1 MVDLSDKAELR
12 RSIELFYFGY
22 RAFTMRPD
30 RILER
35 RGLGRAHHRI
45 LYFIGRDPGTPVSG
59 LLRTLEISKQA
70 LNAPLRQLVAMKLVV
85 SETATYDQRIKL
97 LNLTEAGR
105 ALEAQLTGAQM
116 RHLAD
121 AFRAVGR
128 DAGGHWRAVM
138 AALLSEP

>member
-1 MVDLSDKAELR
+1 MVDLSDQAELR

-22 RAFTMRPD
+22 RAFTVRPD
-30 RILER
+30 RVLER

-97 LNLTEAGR
+97 LNLTQAGR

-116 RHLAD
+116 KHLAD

>member
-1 MVDLSDKAELR
+1 MVDLRDQAELR

-30 RILER
+30 RVLER

-45 LYFIGRDPGTPVSG
+45 LYFIGRDLGTPVSG

-85 SETATYDQRIKL
+85 SETATYDRRIKL
-97 LNLTEAGR
+97 LNLTEVGR
-105 ALEAQLTGAQM
+105 ALEARLTGAQM
-116 RHLAD
+116 KHLSD

-128 DAGGHWRAVM
+128 DAGEHWRAVM
-138 AALLSEP
+138 AALLNEP